1 MTTDNLL
8 DIVRAAPPWA
18 TGVAAGLALLALI
31 LLARAIRKRGKG
43 KAAKWATGAATV
55 LGMAWSAQG
64 MWDTAVNRYGQAVP
78 VASVLFVVFECF
90 LAGRMLRAHQYRAD
104 FARRGKF
111 VTAVWIGACIMALVV
126 ALGEGWQQ
134 APGRLA
140 IPLLVAYGWY
150 TDLTADDDPGEKPK
164 TSWRLTPRR
173 IGLAIGLLEPGERD
187 AQTIDRDRLR
197 TRMTRLAFRIE
208 FGADP
213 INDLLHR
220 DVRLAKLK
228 TIADDADLA
237 EVRARLAR
245 MSVRLIEPKTTPA
258 PPPAKDRPAEP
269 AAAPAPDQPAG
280 GRLPQGVHKRL
291 GRTLRG
297 PALEADAVAVMV
309 KSIGPDRPRGYTWF
323 ELASLYDP
331 PLGKR
336 KAEEFAATGRRQASA
351 VQINGERPKI
361 TVP

>member
-8 DIVRAAPPWA
+8 DIVRTAPPWA
-18 TGVAAGLALLALI
+18 TGAAAGLALLVLI

-64 MWDTAVNRYGQAVP
+64 MWDTATRRYGQPEQVAV
-78 VASVLFVVFECF
+78 VLFVVFEAF

-104 FARRGKF
+104 FARRGRF
-111 VTAVWIGACIMALVV
+111 VQAVWIGACIMALVV

-150 TDLTADDDPGEKPK
+150 TDLTADDDPGLKPK

-187 AQTIDRDRLR
+187 ALTIDRDRLR
-197 TRMTRLAFRIE
+197 ARMTRLAFRIE

-245 MSVRLIEPKTTPA
+245 MRTALIGPTPAATTTPEA
-258 PPPAKDRPAEP
+258 KPKDPARPGRP
-269 AAAPAPDQPAG
+269 TDD
-280 GRLPQGVHKRL
+280 RLPQGVHKRL
-291 GRTLRG
+291 GRLLRG
-297 PALEADAVAVMV
+297 AELEADAVAVMT
-309 KSIGPDRPRGYTWF
+309 KSIGPDRPRGYSWV
-323 ELASLYDP
+323 ELAGLYDP
-331 PLGKR
+331 ALRQR
-336 KAEEFAATGRRQASA
+336 KAEEFVAAGRRQVRS